1 MRWMS
6 GPSALNQA
14 LGPVMGAALAVACT
28 ASLAQDSRSPI
39 HIHRVATG
47 NVEGLKNAIG
57 LSVEA
62 CRAAKKLPAGPVQLP
77 SDTYLGKLAVVEAEE
92 YFDGPNHA
100 TYNTVRRVAAD
111 PASSNC
117 QLMLFI
123 ERSAWSGQFCGNAT
137 QGSSTSVNKLLDYAQ
152 PAPPKVTVNNV
163 AASRAGCGKKP
174 QVYDVSGLPTEDA
187 GGASC
192 VWDSDVIAKDLRK
205 AGVAAE
211 GHKKGSPEADFC
223 LYARRPIYVHNG
235 HHELVVL
242 KSSGSTEGDV
252 LDQLLGENTAYLNDR
267 LVGFTDGT
275 PIPPDRFGAI
285 AVRNF
290 LAQPAKTPLGDNR

>member
-1 MRWMS
+1 
-6 GPSALNQA
+6 
-14 LGPVMGAALAVACT
+14 MGSSLFASCRAFRHAVVATLAVTCVPGF
-28 ASLAQDSRSPI
+28 AQDSRSPI
-39 HIHRVATG
+39 HVHRVATG
-47 NVEGLKNAIG
+47 NVEGLKNGIN

-62 CRAAKKLPAGPVQLP
+62 CRAAKQLPAGQAQLP
-77 SDTYLGKLAVVEAEE
+77 SDAYLAKLAVTETEE

-100 TYNTVRRVAAD
+100 TFNTIRRVAAD
-111 PASSNC
+111 PASSSC

-137 QGSSTSVNKLLDYAQ
+137 NGSSTSVNKLLNYERPE
-152 PAPPKVTVNNV
+152 PAKVTVNSV
-163 AASRAGCGKKP
+163 AASRAGCGKKA

-187 GGASC
+187 GGAMC

-211 GHKKGSPEADFC
+211 GHKKGSREADFC
-223 LYARRPIYVHNG
+223 LYARHPIYVHNG

-267 LVGFTDGT
+267 LVGLTDGT

-290 LAQPAKTPLGDNR
+290 LAQPAKTPLGDTR